1 MRVVAPLLLA
11 FAIAA
16 TASSGAAE
24 PTVQIFLLAGQ
35 SNMVGRGEPISA
47 GTGPVDANLLVY
59 RDGGWQVA
67 GDPLGP
73 DNDQERG
80 VGPGMTFGLGALSH
94 EPPGTKVGL
103 IMCARGGTSIDAWR
117 RTSGLFTNCQK
128 MAKAAGGT
136 VAGIVFLQGEFEA
149 NSAQRAAHWQQKFE
163 TVEQDFQN
171 AFGPVPFVL
180 GQIGNIT
187 RPYAQVVRD
196 GQTAAASELPPVS
209 LVPSLDLPLQPDG
222 VHFTADAAK
231 TLGSRYADAWW
242 SLFQAFPRL
251 TDVSP
256 LAGEPGT
263 PVTLTGNALD
273 SATGVTFGGAPAG
286 FTVDGPGQLTAI
298 VPDDGISGLVT
309 VTTPYGALKWPG
321 FSVQPAI
328 NSFSPMSGR
337 IGTKV
342 LVSAE
347 GLASRNGH
355 KPKVTVGG
363 QTANVVVLSS
373 TQMRIVIPKK
383 AVTGPITL
391 TTPGGT
397 AVSTLAFTVVP

>member
-24 PTVQIFLLAGQ
+24 PTVQVFLLAGQ

-67 GDPLGP
+67 QDPLGP
-73 DNDQERG
+73 DNDEERG

-187 RPYAQVVRD
+187 RPYAQRS
-196 GQTAAASELPPVS
+196 GTGRLRPLPSYP
-209 LVPSLDLPLQPDG
+209 P
-222 VHFTADAAK
+222 
-231 TLGSRYADAWW
+231 
-242 SLFQAFPRL
+242 
-251 TDVSP
+251 
-256 LAGEPGT
+256 
-263 PVTLTGNALD
+263 
-273 SATGVTFGGAPAG
+273 
-286 FTVDGPGQLTAI
+286 
-298 VPDDGISGLVT
+298 
-309 VTTPYGALKWPG
+309 
-321 FSVQPAI
+321 
-328 NSFSPMSGR
+328 
-337 IGTKV
+337 
-342 LVSAE
+342 
-347 GLASRNGH
+347 
-355 KPKVTVGG
+355 
-363 QTANVVVLSS
+363 
-373 TQMRIVIPKK
+373 
-383 AVTGPITL
+383 
-391 TTPGGT
+391 
-397 AVSTLAFTVVP
+397 